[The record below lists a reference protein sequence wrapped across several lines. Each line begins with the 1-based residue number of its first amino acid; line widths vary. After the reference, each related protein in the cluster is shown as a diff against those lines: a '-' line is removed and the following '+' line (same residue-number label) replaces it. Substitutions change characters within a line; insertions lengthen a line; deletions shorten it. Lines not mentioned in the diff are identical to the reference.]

1 MEIMV
6 KLKLKKMLVI
16 FQILMILWPTAFA
29 LASTVN
35 IGDTLNIERGGLGF
49 YTIQYWSDYRDKWMY
64 ITYSRTY
71 YTDQDG
77 NKKIAYCMDQD
88 LDGVGWLPGEYEN
101 YDALV
106 REELRND
113 KIWQVLKHGYPNVSP
128 KDLGVET
135 EDDAYLATKQAVYW
149 IIKHGNEPNAKI
161 ENIYTHFRAGETEI
175 NNQNFEDIQ
184 RRGKKV
190 VDAIYKLVNIAAN
203 EQREEIIHPEVI
215 QEDNFIIDKDNNYY
229 SAKYKV
235 TEANVKSKIIIDEI
249 DYAND
254 DIFTADINGNPQK
267 EFLPGE
273 TFKVMIPKK
282 SIVEGAEARV
292 DYTIKSELDVLYY
305 VASKIEGKQ
314 NYVIFSNRIEEGKSK
329 ILLKIPEKQSEIQIL
344 KVSSDT
350 GEPMSGVKFQITYED
365 GRKRICTT
373 NQNGYVHCDHMPS
386 GKVIVEEIETNE
398 GYVLDEKKYEIN
410 LGYNEVYMF
419 SVSNHRQKGTIS
431 IEKVDQDDNNTK
443 LEGVEFYIIDASGK
457 IIDHVVT
464 DANGKAST
472 TVNTGNYIVRE
483 TKTKQEY
490 SIGVDKSV
498 TVNWNETAELKIENE
513 KKKGKIK
520 IIKQDKD
527 DNSVRLAGVKFKILN
542 EEDECI
548 EKLETDENG
557 EALSEDL
564 VIGDYYIK
572 EVETKDSYVLNN
584 KKIKASVK
592 FNETNEITIENEK
605 IKGKIQINKLSE
617 DKNNILETEAGSPIE
632 GVKFNIYDMENKLVD
647 TIVTDK
653 NGVAT
658 SKKLEK
664 GRYNVQEIETNKWY
678 ILDKK
683 IYEAEIKENNEIVK
697 LDIVNKSKDPKIEIK
712 KSCKNITKSN
722 DEIDYSFEIK
732 NTGNVEL
739 EDFTWYDYLPADYA
753 KITGIET
760 GTYNKDIL
768 YNIYYKT
775 NQKDEYMVLKKNLN
789 GGEDNF
795 ISLTDLHLEKDEKI
809 TEIKIYFGNVDVGFK
824 SEKKPH
830 IIMKTNENLENDT
843 KIENSTVLEGYNQD
857 YRVSSK
863 DTAVSTI
870 YNVVQEK
877 KLPRTGF

>member
-1 MEIMV
+1 
-6 KLKLKKMLVI
+6 
-16 FQILMILWPTAFA
+16 
-29 LASTVN
+29 
-35 IGDTLNIERGGLGF
+35 
-49 YTIQYWSDYRDKWMY
+49 
-64 ITYSRTY
+64 
-71 YTDQDG
+71 
-77 NKKIAYCMDQD
+77 
-88 LDGVGWLPGEYEN
+88 
-101 YDALV
+101 
-106 REELRND
+106 
-113 KIWQVLKHGYPNVSP
+113 
-128 KDLGVET
+128 
-135 EDDAYLATKQAVYW
+135 
-149 IIKHGNEPNAKI
+149 
-161 ENIYTHFRAGETEI
+161 
-175 NNQNFEDIQ
+175 
-184 RRGKKV
+184 
-190 VDAIYKLVNIAAN
+190 
-203 EQREEIIHPEVI
+203 
-215 QEDNFIIDKDNNYY
+215 
-229 SAKYKV
+229 
-235 TEANVKSKIIIDEI
+235 
-249 DYAND
+249 
-254 DIFTADINGNPQK
+254 
-267 EFLPGE
+267 
-273 TFKVMIPKK
+273 MIPKK

-443 LEGVEFYIIDASGK
+443 LEGVEFDIIDASGK

-557 EALSEDL
+557 EALSKDL

-584 KKIKASVK
+584 EKIKASVK

-617 DKNNILETEAGSPIE
+617 DKNNILETEVGSPIE

-653 NGVAT
+653 NGVAA

-830 IIMKTNENLENDT
+830 IIMKTNENLKNDT

>member
-128 KDLGVET
+128 QDLGVET

-175 NNQNFEDIQ
+175 NNQNLEDIQ

-254 DIFTADINGNPQK
+254 DIFTADINGNQK
-267 EFLPGE
+267 TEFLPGE

-386 GKVIVEEIETNE
+386 GKFIVEEIETNE
-398 GYVLDEKKYEIN
+398 GYVLDEKALVDSITSQITGKNGGADVVANGALVESEADITA
-410 LGYNEVYMF
+410 NELRTIDTRISSFTTYF
-419 SVSNHRQKGTIS
+419 SPGNSGHNIQTGAS
-431 IEKVDQDDNNTK
+431 YFNNT
-443 LEGVEFYIIDASGK
+443 LLMPGEEFSCTDGIGPTTAERGFVSSNTYVGGQVVPGMGGGVCQIATTLYNAELRAGILPTERQNHMMTVGYVGIGLDATLADDLIDLRF
-457 IIDHVVT
+457 
-464 DANGKAST
+464 
-472 TVNTGNYIVRE
+472 VNTYDYPLIITTSSTGGSLTVEIWSNSNATNGYTYEPRVEAVSSLYCYTYLDKYDSSGNLVD
-483 TKTKQEY
+483 
-490 SIGVDKSV
+490 SIY
-498 TVNWNETAELKIENE
+498 
-513 KKKGKIK
+513 
-520 IIKQDKD
+520 
-527 DNSVRLAGVKFKILN
+527 LN
-542 EEDECI
+542 E
-548 EKLETDENG
+548 
-557 EALSEDL
+557 
-564 VIGDYYIK
+564 
-572 EVETKDSYVLNN
+572 
-584 KKIKASVK
+584 SVYQP
-592 FNETNEITIENEK
+592 F
-605 IKGKIQINKLSE
+605 S
-617 DKNNILETEAGSPIE
+617 
-632 GVKFNIYDMENKLVD
+632 
-647 TIVTDK
+647 
-653 NGVAT
+653 
-658 SKKLEK
+658 
-664 GRYNVQEIETNKWY
+664 
-678 ILDKK
+678 
-683 IYEAEIKENNEIVK
+683 
-697 LDIVNKSKDPKIEIK
+697 
-712 KSCKNITKSN
+712 
-722 DEIDYSFEIK
+722 
-732 NTGNVEL
+732 
-739 EDFTWYDYLPADYA
+739 
-753 KITGIET
+753 
-760 GTYNKDIL
+760 
-768 YNIYYKT
+768 
-775 NQKDEYMVLKKNLN
+775 
-789 GGEDNF
+789 
-795 ISLTDLHLEKDEKI
+795 
-809 TEIKIYFGNVDVGFK
+809 
-824 SEKKPH
+824 
-830 IIMKTNENLENDT
+830 
-843 KIENSTVLEGYNQD
+843 
-857 YRVSSK
+857 
-863 DTAVSTI
+863 
-870 YNVVQEK
+870 
-877 KLPRTGF
+877 

>member
-113 KIWQVLKHGYPNVSP
+113 KIWQVLKNGYPNVSP
-128 KDLGVET
+128 QDLGVET

-175 NNQNFEDIQ
+175 NNQNLEDIQ

-254 DIFTADINGNPQK
+254 DIFTADINGNPK
-267 EFLPGE
+267 TEFLPGE

-350 GEPMSGVKFQITYED
+350 GEPMSGVKF
-365 GRKRICTT
+365 
-373 NQNGYVHCDHMPS
+373 
-386 GKVIVEEIETNE
+386 
-398 GYVLDEKKYEIN
+398 
-410 LGYNEVYMF
+410 
-419 SVSNHRQKGTIS
+419 
-431 IEKVDQDDNNTK
+431 
-443 LEGVEFYIIDASGK
+443 
-457 IIDHVVT
+457 
-464 DANGKAST
+464 
-472 TVNTGNYIVRE
+472 
-483 TKTKQEY
+483 
-490 SIGVDKSV
+490 
-498 TVNWNETAELKIENE
+498 
-513 KKKGKIK
+513 
-520 IIKQDKD
+520 
-527 DNSVRLAGVKFKILN
+527 KILN

-557 EALSEDL
+557 EALSKDL

-584 KKIKASVK
+584 EKIKASVK

-617 DKNNILETEAGSPIE
+617 DKNNILETEVGSPIE

-653 NGVAT
+653 NGVAI

-683 IYEAEIKENNEIVK
+683 IYEAAIKENNEIVK

>member
-113 KIWQVLKHGYPNVSP
+113 KIWQVLKNGYPNVSP

-175 NNQNFEDIQ
+175 NNQNLEDIQ

-203 EQREEIIHPEVI
+203 KQREEIIHPDVI
-215 QEDNFIIDKDNNYY
+215 QEDNFILDKDNNYY

-254 DIFTADINGNPQK
+254 DIFTADINGNPK
-267 EFLPGE
+267 TEFLPGE

-350 GEPMSGVKFQITYED
+350 GEPMSGVKFRITYED

-443 LEGVEFYIIDASGK
+443 LEGVEFDIIDASGK

-527 DNSVRLAGVKFKILN
+527 DNSVRLAGVKFEILN
-542 EEDECI
+542 EEDECV

-572 EVETKDSYVLNN
+572 E
-584 KKIKASVK
+584 
-592 FNETNEITIENEK
+592 
-605 IKGKIQINKLSE
+605 
-617 DKNNILETEAGSPIE
+617 
-632 GVKFNIYDMENKLVD
+632 
-647 TIVTDK
+647 
-653 NGVAT
+653 
-658 SKKLEK
+658 
-664 GRYNVQEIETNKWY
+664 IETNKWY
-678 ILDKK
+678 ILDEK
-683 IYEAEIKENNEIVK
+683 IYEAAIKENNEIVK
-697 LDIVNKSKDPKIEIK
+697 LDIVNKSKDPKVEIK

-739 EDFTWYDYLPADYA
+739 EDFTWYDYLPADYV

-830 IIMKTNENLENDT
+830 IIMKTNEDLENDT